1 MLWIT
6 SNSVDYLCW
15 LTDTQIKLFDIS
27 LNSYSKIIDIS
38 EYDSGVSKLT
48 VLLKSDRN
56 ESFLI
61 ALGTENLVVYD
72 VTNAKIERI

>member
-15 LTDTQIKLFDIS
+15 LTDTQIKLF
-27 LNSYSKIIDIS
+27 DIS